1 MRSTCKIGLLTLAL
15 VVATTLLSSSPLLAQ
30 VKIGVID
37 LQAAVASTKA
47 GKRAKS
53 KLEKL
58 AQKKQ
63 KELDDAVEGI
73 QKMEE
78 DMKKQLPIMSDKS
91 KQEALEKYRKK
102 GMELQE
108 LYMANQQEVA
118 KMKGKLLEPILT
130 KMGAIIQD
138 LALSDG
144 YTAILDRS
152 EGTVLYFDPAIDLT
166 SKIIKIYNESK

>member
-1 MRSTCKIGLLTLAL
+1 MRSTNRIALLTVAL
-15 VVATTLLSSSPLLAQ
+15 TAIGALLFSVAATAQ

-47 GKRAKS
+47 GKRAKG

-58 AQKKQ
+58 AKKKQ
-63 KELDDAVEGI
+63 AELDEKVKAI
-73 QKMEE
+73 QEMEE
-78 DMKKQLPIMSDKS
+78 NMKKQLPIMSDKS
-91 KQEALEKYRKK
+91 KQEMLEKYRKV

-118 KMKGKLLEPILT
+118 KKKASLLEPILT

-152 EGTVLYFDPAIDLT
+152 EGTVLYFDPATDLT
-166 SKIIKIYNESK
+166 SKIIKLYNESK

>member
-1 MRSTCKIGLLTLAL
+1 MRCTNRIALFTVALTAIGAMLFS
-15 VVATTLLSSSPLLAQ
+15 VAASAQ

-47 GKRAKS
+47 GKRAKT

-58 AQKKQ
+58 AKAKQ
-63 KELDDAVEGI
+63 KELDDKVKAI
-73 QKMEE
+73 QEMEE
-78 DMKKQLPIMSDKS
+78 SMKKQLPIMSDKS
-91 KQEALEKYRKK
+91 KQEMLEKYRKV

-118 KMKGKLLEPILT
+118 KKKASLLEPILT

-152 EGTVLYFDPAIDLT
+152 EGTVLYFDPATDLT
-166 SKIIKIYNESK
+166 SKIIKLYNESK

>member
-1 MRSTCKIGLLTLAL
+1 MRSSHRVALLTVAAIAIGAMLFSQ
-15 VVATTLLSSSPLLAQ
+15 VATAQ

-58 AQKKQ
+58 AKKKQ
-63 KELDDAVEGI
+63 KELDDKVKDI
-73 QKMEE
+73 QAMEE
-78 DMKKQLPIMSDKS
+78 NMKKQLPIMSDKS
-91 KQEALEKYRKK
+91 KQEMLEKYRKA

-118 KMKGKLLEPILT
+118 KKKASLLEPILT

-144 YTAILDRS
+144 YSAILDRS
-152 EGTVLYFDPAIDLT
+152 EGTVLYFDPATDLT
-166 SKIIKIYNESK
+166 SKIIKLYNESK